1 MPYASNLLRNKIVI
15 SAIAVTGVVLVITT
29 SSCVSMKNSAEYL
42 ISGNEFFKVGD
53 YTHAEKE
60 YRDAL
65 KKSATPVEKA
75 TALNNLGVVLNEE
88 GHCAEAVEVFKEGLA
103 IDPKNVIATYAMAQA
118 LVKLKRYDEAMQM
131 ARKAIEI
138 NPDEAGGHRALA
150 DAAFAKGEF
159 QTAVDEYRYL
169 TQADA
174 DDDEAHQNL
183 GKALAA
189 NGDAA
194 GAKVEN
200 QKALEINP
208 DNALAITQ
216 NAELVFKQ
224 GDKAAAL
231 AEVNKALVKDPDLQ
245 EAKDLRSALEAKPVT
260 N

>member
-1 MPYASNLLRNKIVI
+1 
-15 SAIAVTGVVLVITT
+15 
-29 SSCVSMKNSAEYL
+29 MKNSAEYL

-53 YTHAEKE
+53 YPKAEKD
-60 YRDAL
+60 YREAL
-65 KKSATPVEKA
+65 KRSATPVERA

-88 GHCAEAVEVFKEGLA
+88 GQYGQAVEVFKEGLG

-118 LVKLKRYDEAMQM
+118 LVNLKRYDEAIEM

-150 DAAFAKGEF
+150 DAAFAKGDY
-159 QTAVDEYRYL
+159 QTASDEYRYL

-183 GKALAA
+183 AKAQAA
-189 NGDAA
+189 NGDPE
-194 GAKVEN
+194 GAMVEN
-200 QKALEINP
+200 QKAIEINP

-216 NAELVFKQ
+216 KAELHLKK
-224 GDKAAAL
+224 GDRAAAL
-231 AEVNKALVKDPDLQ
+231 AEVEKALNKDPDLKP
-245 EAKDLRSALEAKPVT
+245 AKELLSQLQGASDATGANSTGTAASQTTETT